1 MTSNTSTGKD
11 DKKEKDK
18 ETDKDKGRLKSGLR
32 KSLEFAIGG
41 AAMKRSPSD
50 NTEQKMDST
59 VPPPSQQRPKGQVS
73 QIMEES
79 LSGQRETYQNKRPEG
94 KDATD
99 EEQVPLSADD
109 EDDEECT
116 DLILVVHGIG
126 EFRLFIQ
133 IANQAEGA
141 LARCR
146 TTASYYL

>member
-18 ETDKDKGRLKSGLR
+18 DADKDKDKGRFKSGLR
-32 KSLEFAIGG
+32 KSLDFAIGG
-41 AAMKRSPSD
+41 AAMKRSQSD
-50 NTEQKMDST
+50 STEQKAEST

-79 LSGQRETYQNKRPEG
+79 LSGQREAYQNKKPEG
-94 KDATD
+94 KDATE

-126 EFRLFIQ
+126 MFRSPDQ
-133 IANQAEGA
+133 I
-141 LARCR
+141 
-146 TTASYYL
+146 TD

>member
-18 ETDKDKGRLKSGLR
+18 DADKDKDKGRFKSGLR
-32 KSLEFAIGG
+32 KSLDFAIGG
-41 AAMKRSPSD
+41 AAMKRSQSD
-50 NTEQKMDST
+50 STEQKVEST

-79 LSGQRETYQNKRPEG
+79 LSGQREAYQNKKPEG
-94 KDATD
+94 KDATE

-126 EFRLFIQ
+126 MFRSPDQ
-133 IANQAEGA
+133 I
-141 LARCR
+141 
-146 TTASYYL
+146 TD